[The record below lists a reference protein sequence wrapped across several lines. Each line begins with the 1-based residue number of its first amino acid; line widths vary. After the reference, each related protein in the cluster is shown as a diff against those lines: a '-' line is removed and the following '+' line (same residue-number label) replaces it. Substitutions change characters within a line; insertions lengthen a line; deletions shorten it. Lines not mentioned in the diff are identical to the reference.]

1 MSEKKG
7 PFDDFMVAA
16 NEALI
21 SAEQFAGS
29 MIPLLRVTTKL
40 GGISIA
46 IRVLEAAGKVDKGA
60 LLTLGANAVCIA
72 DYYCQ
77 GDELKELE
85 ARFKRGEADLK
96 IIIEALPEKRKS
108 IDKEK

>member
-1 MSEKKG
+1 MSEKK
-7 PFDDFMVAA
+7 PFDAA
-16 NEALI
+16 IKILFGHTDYGAGTIGEVKGRSCEA
-21 SAEQFAGS
+21 
-29 MIPLLRVTTKL
+29 
-40 GGISIA
+40 A
-46 IRVLEAAGKVDKGA
+46 IRVLEEWPKWEPLIEAAGKVDKGA

-96 IIIEALPEKRKS
+96 IIIEALPEKE
-108 IDKEK
+108 EK

>member
-1 MSEKKG
+1 MSKKQG
-7 PFDDFMVAA
+7 LFDAA
-16 NEALI
+16 I
-21 SAEQFAGS
+21 K
-29 MIPLLRVTTKL
+29 ILRDSTIRL
-40 GGISIA
+40 RAFNIEPNDINFA
-46 IRVLEAAGKVDKGA
+46 IRVLKDWPKWKPLIEAAGKVDKGA

-96 IIIEALPEKRKS
+96 IIIESLPEKE
-108 IDKEK
+108 EK